1 VVLVECNKS
10 YGREL
15 ALRAPTLDLDA
26 VVLTAFPQRFAE
38 EARAGVDVRECD
50 THQPSQVLAAV
61 REVQLS
67 YDVRGLG
74 AGYEGALPVASL
86 IARALGLP
94 GPSPAAAEDSLRKP
108 RTRALS
114 NEFVGNRVPFW
125 LLYGVEDIARVDPE
139 AYPVVVKPA
148 GSGGSIGVDVAY
160 APDKLE
166 AHVKAWLHAPDER
179 GRPLEGPLLV
189 EQLVPG
195 AEYSVELF
203 DGVPL
208 ALTRKLLGGQTGFV
222 ETGHVVI
229 GWSDADERKYLAP
242 YLAVLTERLALTW
255 GPAHIEVRID
265 EGVVR
270 LIEVNYRLAGDL
282 IPDLVE
288 LALGI
293 DMYEATLRAMIG
305 EQVNTTPRTRAS
317 AAIRFLMPSREG
329 TVEGVSGLDAA
340 AIVPGVVRAAL
351 TTSVGATVRPADQ
364 SGDRLGYVIAASKEP
379 DAALRAADAG
389 LAALTVRTTPTGR
402 TEPDSTVDHEL
413 TSS

>member
-1 VVLVECNKS
+1 MTGRRNCVVLVECNKS

-15 ALRAPTLDLDA
+15 AMRAPKLGMDA
-26 VVLTAFPQRFAE
+26 VVLTTSVRRFAE
-38 EARAGVDVRECD
+38 EANAGVDVRECD
-50 THQPSQVLAAV
+50 THDPSQVLAAV
-61 REVQLS
+61 REVQMT

-86 IARALGLP
+86 IARALGFP

-108 RTRALS
+108 RARALS
-114 NEFVGNRVPFW
+114 NEFVGNRVSFW
-125 LLYGVEDIARVDPE
+125 LLYGVEDVACVDQS

-148 GSGGSIGVDVAY
+148 GSGGSIGVDVARS
-160 APDKLE
+160 PDRLE

-195 AEYSVELF
+195 TEYSVELF

-208 ALTRKLLGGQTGFV
+208 AVTRKLLGGQTGFV

-229 GWSDADERKYLAP
+229 PWSDADERKYLAP

-265 EGVVR
+265 EGVTR
-270 LIEVNYRLAGDL
+270 LIEVNYRLAGDF

-288 LALGI
+288 LALGV
-293 DMYEATLRAMIG
+293 DMYEATLRAMVG
-305 EQVNTTPRTRAS
+305 EQISLTPRTKAS
-317 AAIRFLMPSREG
+317 AAIRFLMPCREG
-329 TVEGVSGLDAA
+329 TVEGLSGLESA
-340 AIVPGVVRAAL
+340 AIVPGVVRAVL

-364 SGDRLGYVIAASKEP
+364 SGDRLGYVIAAGGEP
-379 DAALRAADAG
+379 DAALRAAEAG
-389 LAALTVRTTPTGR
+389 LAALKVTTTP
-402 TEPDSTVDHEL
+402 L
-413 TSS
+413 TAGAVVPR